1 MVVVKPDLVIDIE
14 PPMNRSVLIIP
25 APGKQGDPGVPGS
38 PGAGVIFVQEVAQS
52 VIPLQHN
59 LGRNGPVSV
68 EAYSLDYA
76 YQYDGYHI
84 QWVNENLSLFV
95 SDTPVSGRFLVL

>member
-1 MVVVKPDLVIDIE
+1 
-14 PPMNRSVLIIP
+14 MNRSVLIIP
-25 APGKQGDPGVPGS
+25 APGRQGEPGAPGS
-38 PGAGVIFVQEVAQS
+38 PGAGVIFVQEVPQS

-59 LGRNGPVSV
+59 LGRDGPVSV

-76 YQYDGYHI
+76 FQYEGYHI

-95 SDTPVSGRFLVL
+95 SDTPVAGHFLVL